1 MAIFQD
7 SRLDSSRFAWFS
19 APWLLSPRSLND
31 FQIAKPLL
39 AGTTKVAK
47 DRCIWARWIP
57 FQVALFLMFEKVK
70 VHSFDAQNMWHCFF
84 QVCDLQVCVQTRSSD
99 SYRFVVSLRGMMDG
113 SFREVNC
120 PLQGVRWWD
129 LFSLCLFVE
138 FLARMRVCMWFFLEF
153 PITHGKFQD
162 VDRFMWVHEMFV
174 SATVAKWV
182 FFELRTY
189 HHIDTRND

>member
-57 FQVALFLMFEKVK
+57 FQVAFI
-70 VHSFDAQNMWHCFF
+70 FDVWKGESSLIWCPKICDTVFF

-174 SATVAKWV
+174 SATVANWV
-182 FFELRTY
+182 FLSY
-189 HHIDTRND
+189 VHIII